1 MSRKNVRFRI
11 WILLSV
17 LVVSL
22 SGTSALA
29 QSATAVRVETPPLMP
44 QVNDDYTVFIKID
57 NVVSLSGFELHLSF
71 NKDVLQ
77 VVQITNGSFI
87 WADVIAQNV
96 FSNDAGTIDYAIAQ
110 LNHNPVTG
118 SGTLLTITFKAKA
131 VGTSTVTLRP
141 TAAATT
147 GMLLSDQNGASI
159 LASWTLGSV
168 TVLGIPTVTTAP
180 FTPTLTQTLT
190 PTLTSTNT
198 VAPSITPTFTVH
210 PSITASFTPTG
221 PTATPSFTSTAPTN
235 TPTFTPTV
243 TPTSTPT
250 VVTTSVVYGGTLGT
264 HEVRLG
270 EWLFCIGRAYGVS
283 PWAIAEKNNIWW
295 PYFIFPFQT
304 LTIPNI
310 PWTDASSGR
319 VCTSQFTVSNVTV
332 TATPTA
338 TATAGTTTPVTST
351 STPTATRTAT
361 ITPIYTA
368 TPTYTA
374 FPLSGCT
381 STYVVVQGDNL
392 FRIAYNHGTTYSELA
407 RVNNITDPT
416 KIYVGQQLCIP

>member
-1 MSRKNVRFRI
+1 
-11 WILLSV
+11 
-17 LVVSL
+17 
-22 SGTSALA
+22 
-29 QSATAVRVETPPLMP
+29 MP
-44 QVNDDYTVFIKID
+44 QVNENFTVLIKID
-57 NVVSLSGFELHLSF
+57 NVVNLSGYEIHLSF

-77 VVQITNGSFI
+77 VVQMSNGDFLEDDVVAQNGS
-87 WADVIAQNV
+87 
-96 FSNDAGTIDYAIAQ
+96 SNDAGTIDYAIAQ
-110 LNHNPVTG
+110 LNRNPVTG
-118 SGTLLTITFKAKA
+118 SGTLLNITFKAKA
-131 VGTSTVTLRP
+131 AGTSTVALRP
-141 TAAATT
+141 TAAAAT
-147 GMLLSDQNGASI
+147 GLLLSDQNGASI
-159 LASWTLGSV
+159 TATWTLGSV
-168 TVLGIPTVTTAP
+168 TVLGVPTITSTS
-180 FTPTLTQTLT
+180 TPATSTLT
-190 PTLTSTNT
+190 PSPTPTITLTNT
-198 VAPSITPTFTVH
+198 VGPSITPTFTVH
-210 PSITASFTPTG
+210 PSITATYTPTG

-243 TPTSTPT
+243 TPTSTST

-310 PWTDASSGR
+310 PWNDASSGR
-319 VCTSQFTVSNVTV
+319 VCTSQFTVSTTPVV

-338 TATAGTTTPVTST
+338 TSIVGTYTPVTSTTTIT
-351 STPTATRTAT
+351 STPTATV
-361 ITPIYTA
+361 TPIYTY
-368 TPTYTA
+368 TPTVT
-374 FPLSGCT
+374 PVPSSGCT

-407 RVNNITDPT
+407 RVNNISDPT